1 MVLNL
6 TVHVNNVD
14 GSQMAAKIEGTFG
27 LDDNT
32 FDFLAIAF
40 GRIGGQNIGV
50 KLSEEIE
57 NKLKELGYNVWLK
70 REDLN
75 HTGAHKINNALGQML
90 LAIEMNKTR
99 IIAETGAGQHG
110 VATAA
115 CAAKFGLKCTVYMGE
130 EDIERQKLNVFRM
143 G

>member
-1 MVLNL
+1 MVLDLKVN
-6 TVHVNNVD
+6 VNNVD

-57 NKLKELGYNVWLK
+57 NKLKELGYDVDEIIDELQKKLISGNLSIPDNLK
-70 REDLN
+70 RESFID
-75 HTGAHKINNALGQML
+75 
-90 LAIEMNKTR
+90 
-99 IIAETGAGQHG
+99 
-110 VATAA
+110 
-115 CAAKFGLKCTVYMGE
+115 
-130 EDIERQKLNVFRM
+130 D
-143 G
+143 